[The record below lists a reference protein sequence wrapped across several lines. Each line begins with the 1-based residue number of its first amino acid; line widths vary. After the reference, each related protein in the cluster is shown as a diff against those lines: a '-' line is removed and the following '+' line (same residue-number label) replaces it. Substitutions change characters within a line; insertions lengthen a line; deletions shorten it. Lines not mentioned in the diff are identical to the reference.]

1 MEERITELE
10 LRFTEQERLLQ
21 DLSGVLFAQQKEL
34 EALRAQ
40 VAYLEK
46 KLQAEPGL
54 VDPTTDKDPPPHY

>member
-10 LRFTEQERLLQ
+10 LRFTEQERMLQ
-21 DLSGVLFAQQKEL
+21 ELSSVLFAQQREL

-40 VAYLEK
+40 VAHLER

-54 VDPTTDKDPPPHY
+54 VDASEKDRPPHY